1 VTEPRELR
9 FAGRGRA
16 LVCAD
21 PAAAARLCAERFA
34 AAAREAVEA
43 RGRFS
48 VALSGGG
55 TPRRAYALL
64 AEEPFASAVPWERVQ
79 FWWGDERCV
88 PAGHPRSNFRMARE
102 ALLSRVPVPEAN
114 VHRVRGELGA
124 ARAAAGYE
132 RELRDA
138 WDGGMPRLDLV
149 HLGMGGDG
157 HTASLF
163 PFSPALQERNRLAA
177 PALNEGELR
186 VTLTVPVLN
195 ASRRLDFLVTGA
207 DKAARL
213 RGVLQGALDPLR
225 IPAQLVRPSAGE
237 PVWIVD
243 EAAASRLETGG

>member
-1 VTEPRELR
+1 MTPPRELR
-9 FAGRGRA
+9 FPGRGRA

-34 AAAREAVEA
+34 AAAREAVGA
-43 RGRFS
+43 RGRFT
-48 VALSGGG
+48 VALAGGS

-64 AEEPFASAVPWERVQ
+64 AEEPFASAVPWQRVQ

-88 PAGHPRSNFRMARE
+88 LPGHPRSNFRMARE
-102 ALLSRVPVPEAN
+102 ALLARVPVRESS

-124 ARAAAGYE
+124 ARAASGYE
-132 RELRDA
+132 RELA
-138 WDGGMPRLDLV
+138 EAGDGGIPRLDLV

-163 PFSPALQERNRLAA
+163 PFAPALLERRRLAA
-177 PALNEGELR
+177 PALHDGEPR

-195 ASRRLDFLVTGA
+195 AARHLDFLVTGA
-207 DKAARL
+207 DKAVRL
-213 RGVLQGALDPLR
+213 RQVLQGAPDPLR
-225 IPAQLVRPSAGE
+225 IPAQLVRPASGE

-243 EAAASRLETGG
+243 RAAASRLEAEG

>member
-1 VTEPRELR
+1 MTEPRELR

-43 RGRFS
+43 HGRFC

-55 TPRRAYALL
+55 TPRRAYTLL
-64 AEEPFASAVPWERVQ
+64 AEEPFASAVPWEKVQ

-88 PAGHPRSNFRMARE
+88 PPAHPRSNFRMARE

-124 ARAAAGYE
+124 TRAAAGYE
-132 RELRDA
+132 RELAEA

-163 PFSPALQERNRLAA
+163 PFSPALLERNGLAA
-177 PALNEGELR
+177 PALHDGEPR
-186 VTLTVPVLN
+186 VTLTGPVLN

-213 RGVLQGALDPLR
+213 RGVLQGPLDPLR
-225 IPAQLVRPSAGE
+225 IPAQLVRAAAGE

>member
-1 VTEPRELR
+1 VTPSRELS
-9 FAGRGRA
+9 FPGRGRV

-34 AAAREAVEA
+34 AAAGEAVDA
-43 RGRFS
+43 RGRFA
-48 VALSGGG
+48 VALAGGG

-64 AEEPFASAVPWERVQ
+64 AEEPFASAVPWQRAQ

-88 PAGHPRSNFRMARE
+88 PPGHPRSNFRMARE
-102 ALLSRVPVPEAN
+102 ALLAHIPFDGGG

-124 ARAAAGYE
+124 VRAAALYE
-132 RELRDA
+132 RELGDA

-163 PFSPALQERNRLAA
+163 PFASALLEHRRLAA
-177 PALNEGELR
+177 PALHDGEPR
-186 VTLTVPVLN
+186 VTLVVPVLTS
-195 ASRRLDFLVTGA
+195 ARRLDFLVTGA
-207 DKAARL
+207 DKAVRL
-213 RGVLQGALDPLR
+213 RQVLRGALDPLR
-225 IPAQLVRPSAGE
+225 IPAQLVRPASGE

-243 EAAASRLETGG
+243 EAAASRLEAEG